1 MASCASVI
9 ILIDMQ
15 ELFVI
20 ESVYKNDRPEYLKT
34 ALDSTFKQSY
44 GKLLLFILST

>member
-1 MASCASVI
+1 
-9 ILIDMQ
+9 MQ

-34 ALDSTFKQSY
+34 ALDSIFKQSY
-44 GKLLLFILST
+44 GKYKLLLFILST